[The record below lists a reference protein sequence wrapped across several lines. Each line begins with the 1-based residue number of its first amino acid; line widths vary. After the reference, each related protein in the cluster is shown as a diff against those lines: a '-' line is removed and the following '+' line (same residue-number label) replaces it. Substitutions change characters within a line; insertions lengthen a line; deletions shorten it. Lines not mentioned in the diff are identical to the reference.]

1 VRRAAAALLA
11 MALWACGSE
20 PASAPSGQGVR
31 FSTSDGVQ
39 LEGELY
45 GRGDVAVILLH
56 MFPADRTSWRA
67 FAQQLAGEGYAALS
81 FDFRGF
87 GSSEGERR
95 VDLVWRDALAAVRF
109 MGSRGHDRI
118 ALVGASMGG
127 TAALIVAAREDLAA
141 VVTLSAPSTFR
152 GLAIPPEALELI
164 EEPKLFIAAQGDV
177 GAATSAQQLF
187 AESPG
192 TKELQVL
199 EGSDHGTELLEGAQG
214 EAVRAAILE
223 FLQAQAA

>member
-1 VRRAAAALLA
+1 MRRMAAAFLA
-11 MALWACGSE
+11 MALWACGTE
-20 PASAPSGQGVR
+20 PTIAPSGRAVS
-31 FSTSDGVQ
+31 FSTSDGVE
-39 LEGELY
+39 LEGELH
-45 GRGDVAVILLH
+45 GGGDLAVILLH

-67 FAQQLAGEGYAALS
+67 FAQQLAAEGHAALS

-87 GSSEGERR
+87 GSSGGERR

-109 MGSRGHDRI
+109 MMARGHDRV

-164 EEPKLFIAAQGDV
+164 DEPKLFIAAQGDV
-177 GAATSAQQLF
+177 GAASSAQQLY

-192 TKELQVL
+192 TKELQIL
-199 EGSDHGTELLEGAQG
+199 EGSDHGTELLEGGQG
-214 EAVRAAILE
+214 GAVRTAIVE